1 MSYPEAFMSN
11 IELYDKL
18 IKCGYTDL
26 WLPEMEFLMHD
37 QMEYRKHLW
46 NDTLYMDEMTV
57 FAIDGY
63 GNLFAWRDDDSV
75 VFIDVGPQTCEVFS
89 LNLADAI
96 YRRIIEF
103 SSGDYVEMCSDEEK
117 ADMDPD
123 DAEDYIS
130 EDDAIALLK
139 QYLDAFR
146 TFFSNEQR
154 SYLERMIQQGFLPE
168 TDAFITEEEQLSL
181 VRRLI
186 KTYPSASR
194 KITR

>member
-1 MSYPEAFMSN
+1 MSN
-11 IELYDKL
+11 IELYDTL

-103 SSGDYVEMCSDEEK
+103 SNGDYVEMCSNAEK
-117 ADMDPD
+117 SDADPE
-123 DAEDYIS
+123 DAEYYTS
-130 EDDAIALLK
+130 EDDAIELLK
-139 QYLDAFR
+139 QYLRTFG
-146 TFFSNEQR
+146 TFFSDEQR
-154 SYLERMIQQGFLPE
+154 KHIESFIHQGFLPD
-168 TDAFITEEEQLSL
+168 TDAFITEIDKMRIIREEIRVNDQEIIS
-181 VRRLI
+181 I
-186 KTYPSASR
+186 SR
-194 KITR
+194 

>member
-1 MSYPEAFMSN
+1 MSN

-96 YRRIIEF
+96 YSLSTYTYDFLIINPNFFTNYTHLIDFCYKGIGVRQKALMDKTFNMF
-103 SSGDYVEMCSDEEK
+103 S
-117 ADMDPD
+117 
-123 DAEDYIS
+123 
-130 EDDAIALLK
+130 L
-139 QYLDAFR
+139 
-146 TFFSNEQR
+146 
-154 SYLERMIQQGFLPE
+154 
-168 TDAFITEEEQLSL
+168 FIT
-181 VRRLI
+181 
-186 KTYPSASR
+186 K
-194 KITR
+194 